1 MKKRNNPESTELKII
16 KRLQELAKKL
26 EKTPT
31 RREYLAEY
39 GNPEFKNYGGYNTML
54 VKAGLK
60 VNMHIKLTDD
70 EIKKRFVE
78 YIEKNGVPISK
89 KIPKE
94 LPSYDLIC
102 SRFGSYKSFLQSI
115 GYDTLLNYWDRDKII
130 KTLQKGID
138 SGDIKSS
145 EDLNKK
151 GYPTLTTIREIL
163 KVSTWKQALK
173 IADRELFSTHKSRK
187 KYGFTKEE
195 LKEMYINLSNK
206 MGKTIKGA
214 SKMDVRQELGF
225 SVIVFERAF
234 RKRFSD
240 LKKEWGYEVR
250 KSTAY
255 TQEEIFEILIDK
267 IKKKGS
273 YLTLREIT
281 VDKDLPSLVTFHRVF
296 RTGSMK
302 EIYKQLEEY
311 KIKNNRG

>member
-16 KRLQELAKKL
+16 KRLQELTKKL

-173 IADRELFSTHKSRK
+173 IADRELISTHRSHG
-187 KYGFTKEE
+187 KYNFTKEE
-195 LKEMYINLSNK
+195 LKNKYVELSK
-206 MGKTIKGA
+206 KIGKSRRGA
-214 SKMDVRQELGF
+214 SRIDIRQELGF

-234 RKRFSD
+234 KKRFSD
-240 LKKEWGYEVR
+240 LKKEWGYDVR

-255 TQEEIFEILIDK
+255 TQEEIFEILISK
-267 IKKKGS
+267 INKKGS

-281 VDKDLPSLVTFHRVF
+281 VDKDLPTLTTFYRVF

-302 EIYKQLEEY
+302 EVYEKLEKYKR
-311 KIKNNRG
+311 KNNRG